1 MFYNIVE
8 WIILLQVACFCTLK
22 VKAVSRTNIILVQ
35 KFKENDEPE
44 KSKENKNTLH
54 SYEKEILIIHTFLF
68 NIVVCSFSFLEFTTT
83 CDVLHYHVLLAFWFI
98 CCGLVDIFPYP
109 TRHCAR

>member
-44 KSKENKNTLH
+44 RSKENKNTLH
-54 SYEKEILIIHTFLF
+54 SYEEKNTYNPHIPFQYCGLFFFLF
-68 NIVVCSFSFLEFTTT
+68 RIYN
-83 CDVLHYHVLLAFWFI
+83 DM
-98 CCGLVDIFPYP
+98 
-109 TRHCAR
+109 